1 MKNISYLLFFL
12 ISFNTVIAQVGIG
25 TTNPDPSSVLDI
37 DSTEGGL
44 LVPRMET
51 VDRLAISSPATGLL
65 VFDIDENAFFYY
77 DGASWEQQGT
87 VEKRDNY
94 KLVKSE
100 ADLADELS
108 AGGNTSYML
117 DTNTLYE
124 INGTIEVLHPITLN
138 GAYVE
143 GVDIGED
150 VIRYNPTSSTDA
162 LFTGTVGGSLRNVTI
177 DANSNTVFDI
187 TAATP
192 GTGSVA
198 ANSVVFRNASSIG
211 SIEDVFAVFFNV
223 GQYVNCSTGITLTD
237 VFSTTFEN
245 TFWSASCSGTF
256 LTLNGTLTN
265 FQANNGRIEVDS
277 GETGMDVSS
286 NPTVTNVAV
295 VEGISFV
302 GAGNYIN
309 GYTVGS
315 YSGYNFTNNW
325 DVDSPGIPLETDRN
339 ATGDLNFNFTA
350 GGGASTTFT
359 ANQTPVKLNGATT
372 SNSLFRFSRSGDN
385 RIVYEGN
392 QTRFFNVTASISF
405 EGNTSQDRYIF
416 YIAKG
421 NSGDAT
427 PTVVDETGVWRR
439 ISGIFDIG
447 AVPLIGTIELSQG
460 DYIEVWAERFSGT
473 GSLFTVALN
482 LSIR

>member
-25 TTNPDPSSVLDI
+25 TTNPDPSSVLDV

-108 AGGNTSYML
+108 AGGNTSYLL

-309 GYTVGS
+309 EYTVGS

-339 ATGDLNFNFTA
+339 ATGDLNFNLL
-350 GGGASTTFT
+350 
-359 ANQTPVKLNGATT
+359 PV
-372 SNSLFRFSRSGDN
+372 
-385 RIVYEGN
+385 VE
-392 QTRFFNVTASISF
+392 
-405 EGNTSQDRYIF
+405 
-416 YIAKG
+416 
-421 NSGDAT
+421 
-427 PTVVDETGVWRR
+427 P
-439 ISGIFDIG
+439 
-447 AVPLIGTIELSQG
+447 VPLLLQIKHP
-460 DYIEVWAERFSGT
+460 
-473 GSLFTVALN
+473 
-482 LSIR
+482 